1 MVQVAVT
8 IDVVRHAG
16 LRDVWALILREK
28 RPEEYSAVGCYLPIW
43 TSPPQADI
51 IIGELLERPDKSGA
65 PDVFL
70 AGINTTESAVKSATI
85 HLEGETFYPK
95 LQFSHYGEIQ
105 EVECPIGVAVAL
117 AFRARAS
124 ILVDEP
130 TWDKDALT
138 INREWRIGAGKLV
151 SGTGKTQ

>member
-8 IDVVRHAG
+8 VDAVRRAG
-16 LRDVWALILREK
+16 LRDEWTLILREK
-28 RPEEYSAVGCYLPIW
+28 IPEEYPRAVRYLPIW
-43 TSPPQADI
+43 ISPSHADI
-51 IIGELLERPDKSGA
+51 ITGELVQRPDKSRA

-70 AGINTTESAVKSATI
+70 DGIDTTESGVRSAII
-85 HLEGETFYPK
+85 HLKDGTFYAT
-95 LQFSHYGEIQ
+95 LQFSHQEEIQ
-105 EVECPIGVAVAL
+105 EIECPIGVAVAL

-130 TWDKDALT
+130 TWEEAALT